1 MRNNYAQSIVEWERL
16 SFAILLDGARK
27 GIWTFKIV
35 PNSKFLGENN
45 DQKYISAAGLSIT
58 SRGWQ
63 VIMR

>member
-27 GIWTFKIV
+27 KIV